1 MAKKTVTIYD
11 VANEAGVSMATV
23 SRVVNRNK
31 NVKPET
37 SKKVQEV
44 IERLNYRPNEIARG
58 LASSRTTTIGVM
70 IPNMTDFYYS
80 TLALGIDDIASMYD
94 YNVIL
99 ENSRKDSESEASVL
113 NSLLSKQVD
122 GVIYMGLEFDDD
134 IRQRFNQSHTPVV
147 LAGSIDPKNEFPS
160 VNIDYRESTKKAS
173 LNLLSKHEKVALVLS
188 NQSAPDGR
196 QRLEGYKEAFD
207 GVVKNYDPSFVYEV
221 EDDYAAAYQFAE
233 ELIESGIEAVV
244 TSSDE
249 VGVGIMNRA
258 VELGKSIPDS
268 FEIITSHNTKITEMV
283 RPTLSSIVEPTYDVG
298 AVSMRLLTKLM
309 DEEEIEEKEVILPH
323 NLVHRG
329 TSVE

>member
-1 MAKKTVTIYD
+1 
-11 VANEAGVSMATV
+11 MATV

-134 IRQRFNQSHTPVV
+134 IRQRFNQSQTPVV

-207 GVVKNYDPSFVYEV
+207 EVVKNYDPSFVYEV

>member
-122 GVIYMGLEFDDD
+122 GVIYMGFEFDDD

-207 GVVKNYDPSFVYEV
+207 EVVKNYDPSFVYEV

>member
-1 MAKKTVTIYD
+1 M
-11 VANEAGVSMATV
+11 
-23 SRVVNRNK
+23 
-31 NVKPET
+31 
-37 SKKVQEV
+37 
-44 IERLNYRPNEIARG
+44 NYRPNEIARG

-207 GVVKNYDPSFVYEV
+207 EVVKNYDPSFVYEV

>member
-207 GVVKNYDPSFVYEV
+207 EVVKNYDPSFVYEV

-244 TSSDE
+244 TSSDQ

>member
-1 MAKKTVTIYD
+1 
-11 VANEAGVSMATV
+11 MATV

-207 GVVKNYDPSFVYEV
+207 EVVKNYDPSFVYEV

>member
-207 GVVKNYDPSFVYEV
+207 EVVKNYDPSFVYEV

-268 FEIITSHNTKITEMV
+268 FEVITSHNTKITEMV

>member
-160 VNIDYRESTKKAS
+160 VNIDYRESAKKAS

-207 GVVKNYDPSFVYEV
+207 EVVKNYDPSFVYEV

>member
-207 GVVKNYDPSFVYEV
+207 EVVKNYDPSFVYEV

-249 VGVGIMNRA
+249 VGVGIMNRV

>member
-1 MAKKTVTIYD
+1 MVKKTVTIYD

-207 GVVKNYDPSFVYEV
+207 EVVKNYDPSFVYEV

>member
-23 SRVVNRNK
+23 SRVVNGNK
-31 NVKPET
+31 NVKAET

-80 TLALGIDDIASMYD
+80 TLALGIDDIASMYN

-122 GVIYMGLEFDDD
+122 GVIYMGLEFNDD
-134 IRQRFNQSHTPVV
+134 IRQQFNQSQTPVV
-147 LAGSIDPKNEFPS
+147 LAGSIDPKSEFPS

-173 LNLLSKHEKVALVLS
+173 LNLLSKYQKVALVLS
-188 NQSAPDGR
+188 NQSAPDGK
-196 QRLEGYKEAFD
+196 QRLEGYKDAFD
-207 GVVKNYDPSFVYEV
+207 EVVKNYDSSLVYEV
-221 EDDYAAAYQFAE
+221 EDDYLTAYKFAE
-233 ELIESGIEAVV
+233 EIIESDIEAVV
-244 TSSDE
+244 ASSDE
-249 VGVGIMNRA
+249 VAVAIMNRA
-258 VELGKSIPDS
+258 IELGRAIPDS

-298 AVSMRLLTKLM
+298 AVSMRLLTKLI
-309 DEEEIEEKEVILPH
+309 DGEEIEEKEVVLPH
-323 NLVHRG
+323 NLIHRG
-329 TSVE
+329 TSTE

>member
-207 GVVKNYDPSFVYEV
+207 EVVKNYDPSFVYEV

-268 FEIITSHNTKITEMV
+268 FKIITSHNTKITEMV

-309 DEEEIEEKEVILPH
+309 NEEEIEEKEVILPH

>member
-207 GVVKNYDPSFVYEV
+207 EVVKNYDPSFVYEV

-309 DEEEIEEKEVILPH
+309 NEEEIEEKEVILPH
-323 NLVHRG
+323 NLIHRG

>member
-207 GVVKNYDPSFVYEV
+207 EVVKNYDPSFVYEV

-233 ELIESGIEAVV
+233 ELIESGIEAVL

>member
-207 GVVKNYDPSFVYEV
+207 EVVKNYDPSFVYEV